1 MADIYLPFNQQ
12 PIATKPIG
20 GSYTVP
26 ADRYARVTVTWNV
39 YCLVTA
45 GLGGVATA
53 ATGLKLENGLSEG
66 TVTFWLAPGDEINTF
81 LTPVSTTF
89 GFTEGGGAGTRAFK
103 GGSTDANASI
113 QIISANPASSYSPM
127 GASAFASSSVESITT
142 SGNGSAT
149 WANVLGTGT
158 ISGHVEEYAAAA

>member
-113 QIISANPASSYSPM
+113 QIISANPASS
-127 GASAFASSSVESITT
+127 VESITT